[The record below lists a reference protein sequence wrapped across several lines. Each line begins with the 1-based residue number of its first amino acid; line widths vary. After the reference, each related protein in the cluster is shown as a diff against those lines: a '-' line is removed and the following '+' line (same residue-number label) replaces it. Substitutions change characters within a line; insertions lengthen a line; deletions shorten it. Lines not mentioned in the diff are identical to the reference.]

1 MELSHKLLRLKSEPL
16 LTRFVARQ
24 LSTAHWFDLTAAR
37 RDFGYLLSSSLDE
50 GMRRLSISLRNGSA
64 EVLA

>member
-1 MELSHKLLRLKSEPL
+1 MELAYILLRLKREPL

-37 RDFGYLLSSSLDE
+37 RDLGYQPLITIDE
-50 GMRRLSISLRNGSA
+50 GMRRLATSLRPGFR
-64 EVLA
+64 L